1 MAKKD
6 SIISVRIDPEIKAKA
21 EAILAKRGLTHSF
34 VIHML
39 YEQIILTNAI
49 PFRMSLPEKGSGKE
63 RAKQD

>member
-1 MAKKD
+1 MVKKD

-39 YEQIILTNAI
+39 YDQIIQTNTI
-49 PFRMSLPEKGSGKE
+49 PFRMSLPKE
-63 RAKQD
+63 RSNEEKAKRD